1 MDAEFE
7 ALRQAQLSGVIAV
20 IDQLE
25 TADTSAGAS
34 LILGMARGRL
44 DVLHNLGIVADDEYT
59 ELRAAF
65 RQQFKERWPYLFDDE
80 PPRAN

>member
-1 MDAEFE
+1 MDEEFE
-7 ALRQAQLSGVIAV
+7 ALKQAQLNGVIAV
-20 IDQLE
+20 IDRLE
-25 TADTSAGAS
+25 SAESCAGAS

-59 ELRAAF
+59 DLRAAF
-65 RQQFKERWPYLFDDE
+65 RQQFKERWPHLFDDE